1 MRILAAIAWG
11 IGAVICAAVF
21 CALVPIG
28 LLNRAVGR
36 RLWGDSW

>member
-1 MRILAAIAWG
+1 MRVFAAIIWG
-11 IGAVICAAVF
+11 ITALVCAVGF
-21 CALVPIG
+21 CLLVPIG